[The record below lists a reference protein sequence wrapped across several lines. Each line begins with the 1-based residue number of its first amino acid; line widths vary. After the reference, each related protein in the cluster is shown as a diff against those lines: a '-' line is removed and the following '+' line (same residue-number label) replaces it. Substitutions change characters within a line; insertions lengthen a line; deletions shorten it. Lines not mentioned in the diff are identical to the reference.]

1 MCFAIP
7 FQVFLAIFE
16 FYAVLLEEGI
26 GFQPGLDLQQLAK
39 LGGCNLAFA
48 ICIEDQRFER
58 ALGYILTGRGKS
70 REEFVRKGNRNVS
83 HCVPTGCA
91 ESRCI
96 PMNPKYNID

>member
-39 LGGCNLAFA
+39 LGAVILRSRYALRTNASNALW
-48 ICIEDQRFER
+48 IHLDR
-58 ALGYILTGRGKS
+58 ARKEP
-70 REEFVRKGNRNVS
+70 RRVRQEGE
-83 HCVPTGCA
+83 P
-91 ESRCI
+91 
-96 PMNPKYNID
+96 